1 MIPWWL
7 WRVAPY
13 AIGVVVIVVASWGA
27 LNNAKEEGRNE
38 LRPEIERLERD
49 LAVERISRERAEAA
63 SGSYRREMDA
73 LRSRPLVSRP
83 VRLCVNP
90 APVPSP
96 RDSAPGTNGSST
108 TTGSNAGPAGP
119 NTQAGPDIGPD
130 LYALAQSC
138 DAEIA
143 KLRALQGW
151 VRDVR

>member
-38 LRPEIERLERD
+38 LRPEIERLEAE
-49 LAVERISRERAEAA
+49 LAAERSARARAETA
-63 SGSYRREMDA
+63 SNAYRREMDA
-73 LRSRPLVSRP
+73 IRNRPVVSRP

-90 APVPSP
+90 APVSDP
-96 RDSAPGTNGSST
+96 RSSAPGTTGSST
-108 TTGSNAGPAGP
+108 TAGIDSGPAGS

>member
-27 LNNAKEEGRNE
+27 LNNAREEGRNE
-38 LRPEIERLERD
+38 LRPEIERLEAE
-49 LAVERISRERAEAA
+49 LAAERSARARAQAA
-63 SGSYRREMDA
+63 SNAYRSEMDG
-73 LRSRPLVSRP
+73 LRNRPPVSRP
-83 VRLCVNP
+83 VRLCVNH

-96 RDSAPGTNGSST
+96 RESAPGTDGSST
-108 TTGSNAGPAGP
+108 TTGSDAGPAGP
-119 NTQAGPDIGPD
+119 NTQTGPDIGPD

-143 KLRALQGW
+143 KLRALPGW

>member
-1 MIPWWL
+1 
-7 WRVAPY
+7 
-13 AIGVVVIVVASWGA
+13 
-27 LNNAKEEGRNE
+27 
-38 LRPEIERLERD
+38 
-49 LAVERISRERAEAA
+49 
-63 SGSYRREMDA
+63 MDA
-73 LRSRPLVSRP
+73 IRNRPSVSRP

-108 TTGSNAGPAGP
+108 TTGSNTGPSGS

-151 VRDVR
+151 VNDVR

>member
-1 MIPWWL
+1 MMPWWL

-38 LRPEIERLERD
+38 LRPEIERLEAE
-49 LAVERISRERAEAA
+49 LAAERSARERAQVA
-63 SGSYRREMDA
+63 SNAYRSEMDA
-73 LRSRPLVSRP
+73 LRNRPPVRTP

-90 APVPSP
+90 APVSDT
-96 RDSAPGTNGSST
+96 RDTTPG
-108 TTGSNAGPAGP
+108 TTGSSATTGFDDGSAGA

-130 LYALAQSC
+130 LRALAFSC
-138 DAEIA
+138 DAELA

-151 VRDVR
+151 VNDVR

>member
-38 LRPEIERLERD
+38 LRPEIERLEAE
-49 LAVERISRERAEAA
+49 LAAERSARARAQAA
-63 SGSYRREMDA
+63 SNAYRSEMDG
-73 LRSRPLVSRP
+73 LRNRPSVSHP

-96 RDSAPGTNGSST
+96 RDSAPGTDGSST
-108 TTGSNAGPAGP
+108 TTGSNAGPSGP

-151 VRDVR
+151 VNDVR

>member
-13 AIGVVVIVVASWGA
+13 AIGVVVIVVAAWGA
-27 LNNAKEEGRNE
+27 LHNAREEGRAE
-38 LRPEIERLERD
+38 LKPQIERLERA
-49 LAVERISRERAEAA
+49 LAAEQANRARAEAA
-63 SGSYRREMDA
+63 SNSYRSEMDA
-73 LRSRPLVSRP
+73 IRSRPPVSRP

-96 RDSAPGTNGSST
+96 RDPAFGTDGAST
-108 TTGSNAGPAGP
+108 TAGSNAGSAGSNP
-119 NTQAGPDIGPD
+119 QAGPDIGPD

-151 VRDVR
+151 VNDVR

>member
-38 LRPEIERLERD
+38 LRPEIQRLEAE
-49 LAVERISRERAEAA
+49 LAAERTSRKRAEAA

-73 LRSRPLVSRP
+73 LRNRPPVRTS
-83 VRLCVNP
+83 VRLCINP
-90 APVPSP
+90 PAVPSP
-96 RDSAPGTNGSST
+96 RDSAPGTDGSSST
-108 TTGSNAGPAGP
+108 TGIDNGPPHA

-151 VRDVR
+151 VNDVR